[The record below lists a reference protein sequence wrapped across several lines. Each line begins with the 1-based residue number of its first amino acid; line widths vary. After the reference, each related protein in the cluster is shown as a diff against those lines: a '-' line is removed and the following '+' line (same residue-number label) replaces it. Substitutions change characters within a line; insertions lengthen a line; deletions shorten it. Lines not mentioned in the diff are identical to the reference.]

1 MRWKIVLE
9 GTDEFGSAH
18 RSELAIDKDME
29 RLSAGEIDFSVEDG
43 KAIMAHLQQVVVKQQ
58 CEAYV
63 LTSRFCV
70 DCERFRRIKD
80 YSKRKI
86 RTVFGRVEVRNPRIM
101 NCQRCLPHFCD
112 AWTVLRDICPDQ
124 ATSELMERS
133 ARLGSLLPYRKAAE
147 VMAEFLP
154 IQSTESFVTLRHRT
168 MKLGQRLD
176 ERARE
181 RAWFEPPSTTE
192 RRQMELDLPND
203 PEREFVVSIDTAH
216 VRASPAEAGRNFEI
230 VVARCGRG
238 GRGSRPGRYFT
249 TADTSKR
256 ELQSRTLQALQSEGY
271 AGRGEVTVLSDG
283 AEIMKRLPKALPQP
297 TTHII
302 DWFHIAMK
310 IQPLQQIADHVARW
324 HDAGNSEMAHVDA
337 DVRSLKWKLWH
348 GQTDRAL
355 DQLETMTSDFAKL
368 RERGNLSATRLLHLA
383 QPFLTYVRSNKG
395 AIINYGARY
404 RSGRRIA
411 TALAESG
418 VNSLVARRMVK
429 KQQMQWSKR
438 GAHLLLQVR
447 AAVLNGDLRERLS
460 YKPPKQAHR
469 SRIAWMFEPT
479 PPLLKAA

>member
-18 RSELAIDKDME
+18 RSELTINKDLE
-29 RLSAGEIDFSVEDG
+29 RVSAGEIGFSVEDG
-43 KAIMAHLQQVVVKQQ
+43 KAIMAHLQQVVVNQQ

-63 LTSRFCV
+63 LTRRFCT
-70 DCERFRRIKD
+70 DCEGFRRIKD

-86 RTVFGRVEVRNPRIM
+86 RTVFGCVEVGNPRIM
-101 NCQRCLPHFCD
+101 NCHRCLPHFGD
-112 AWTVLRDICPDQ
+112 AWAVLRDICPDQ
-124 ATSELMERS
+124 ATAELMERS

-168 MKLGQRLD
+168 LKLGQRLD

-203 PEREFVVSIDTAH
+203 PEPEFVGSIDTAH
-216 VRASPAEAGRNFEI
+216 VRASRAEAGRNFEI

-249 TADTSKR
+249 TADTAKR

-271 AGRGEVTVLSDG
+271 AGHGEVTVLSDG

-310 IQPLQQIADHVARW
+310 IQPLQQIADHIVRWRDAR
-324 HDAGNSEMAHVDA
+324 NSEMPHVDA

-383 QPFLTYVRSNKG
+383 TLLTYVRSNKS

-447 AAVLNGDLRERLS
+447 AAVLNGDLRERLT

-469 SRIAWMFEPT
+469 SRIAWLFEPT
-479 PPLLKAA
+479 PPLLKTA

>member
-18 RSELAIDKDME
+18 RSELAIDKDLE
-29 RLSAGEIDFSVEDG
+29 RLSAGEVGFSVEDG
-43 KAIMAHLQQVVVKQQ
+43 KAIMAHFQQVVVNQQ

-63 LTSRFCV
+63 LTSRFCM
-70 DCERFRRIKD
+70 DCKRFRRIKD
-80 YSKRKI
+80 CGKRKI
-86 RTVFGRVEVRNPRIM
+86 RTVFGCVEVRNPRIM

-124 ATSELMERS
+124 ATPELMERS

-154 IQSTESFVTLRHRT
+154 IKPTESFVTLRHRT
-168 MKLGQRLD
+168 LKLGERLD

-181 RAWFEPPSTTE
+181 RAWFEPPSTAE
-192 RRQMELDLPND
+192 RRQMELNLPND

-216 VRASPAEAGRNFEI
+216 VRASRAEACRNFEI

-238 GRGSRPGRYFT
+238 GRGLRPGRYFT

-271 AGRGEVTVLSDG
+271 AGRGELTVLSDG

-310 IQPLQQIADHVARW
+310 IQPLQQIADHIVRW
-324 HDAGNSEMAHVDA
+324 RDAGNSEMAYVDA

-355 DQLETMTSDFAKL
+355 DQLETMTNDFAKL

-383 QPFLTYVRSNKG
+383 HPLLTYIRSNKS
-395 AIINYGARY
+395 AIINYGTRY

-411 TALAESG
+411 TALAESA

-429 KQQMQWSKR
+429 KLQMQWSKR

-447 AAVLNGDLRERLS
+447 AAVLNGDLRERLT
-460 YKPPKQAHR
+460 YEPPKQTHR
-469 SRIAWMFEPT
+469 SRMAWMFEPT
-479 PPLLKAA
+479 PPLLKTA